1 MGRLISGIIAFYFM
15 AATAAVAASA
25 YPADLAARTSL
36 LVLPFE
42 YRGAAGERGAM
53 ADDYLMEAF
62 AQLNRFTL
70 VEREKLDQVL
80 LEQKLSREKL
90 TMPAQSIALGRLL
103 AADQLLYGRI
113 DETGGETV
121 VTLRIVEASTS
132 AARDYSAAAAAPGAH
147 AFRRLMT
154 GLAARVAADF
164 PLVEGRIIRAAGDS
178 YKADFAGAGLRNG
191 LEVIIYRWGEEV
203 RHPATAR
210 QLGRRAI
217 RIASGT
223 ITAVTG
229 RTSSLVLSR
238 VEKGRKVNEGDL
250 VITR

>member
-1 MGRLISGIIAFYFM
+1 MCKHIYAITLIVLM
-15 AATAAVAASA
+15 TAASA
-25 YPADLAARTSL
+25 PAASVYPADLSARTTI

-42 YRGAAGERGAM
+42 YRGAVGERGAM
-53 ADDYLMEAF
+53 ADDYLMKAF

-90 TMPAQSIALGRLL
+90 TTPAQSIALGRLL

-113 DETGGETV
+113 EETGRETV
-121 VTLRIVEASTS
+121 VTLRMVAT
-132 AARDYSAAAAAPGAH
+132 ATTVARDFSAAAAAPGARD
-147 AFRRLMT
+147 FRSMIT
-154 GLAARVAADF
+154 ELAARVAADF
-164 PLVEGRIIRAAGDS
+164 PLLEGKIIRTGDS
-178 YKADFAGAGLRNG
+178 YQADFDSSGLRSG

-203 RHPATAR
+203 RHPANGR

-229 RTSSLVLSR
+229 RTSSILLSR